1 MAARSYLFVPGNR
14 PERFAKALASGADI
28 VVLDLE
34 DAVAVDA
41 KSAARDAIVRWLD
54 GATQAQRARTAVRI
68 NDAASPHFADDLRLL
83 AQAGID
89 AVMLPKA
96 ETAQDIAALRAALP
110 RAGVLALVESARG
123 IANVDALAA
132 CPGVARL
139 VFGTL
144 DYALDLDIESQS
156 DALVYGAARLTVAS
170 RVAGLAAP
178 VAGVTPQIDDEPRL
192 LADLAWARRHGLS
205 AKLCIHPR
213 QVAAVHAALA
223 PDAQALDWARRVLA
237 AEAESRRGQARRPDD
252 RPPGG
257 AAGAAHAAARR
268 RLTPTLPPTRQPL
281 PPRPPMASTLI
292 DSAIFQGIF
301 SSDEMRQ
308 VWSDDNRTQKYL
320 DIEAALARVQA
331 CIGLIPQQAADEIVS
346 HCRIEQID
354 MSLLRQQTE
363 RIGYPV
369 LGVVS
374 QLNALCRDKLGEYC
388 HWGATTQDITDTA
401 TVLQIREA
409 LALVDADLAAI
420 SNALAA
426 LARKHRL
433 TPMIGR
439 SNLQQAIPVTF
450 GYKMAGLLSA
460 IERHRERLAQL
471 RPRVLVG
478 EFAGAAG
485 TLASLETGAMETQ
498 AGLCAELG
506 LGQPLIAWHTI
517 RDNIA
522 EVGAFL
528 GLVGG
533 TLGKLSMDVKLMMQ
547 TEVGEV
553 YEPYAH
559 GRGSSSTMPQK
570 RNPISSCYI
579 HAAISVVRQHSAAL
593 MDAMVADHERSTGP
607 WEIEWLVLPEAF
619 CLMAGALKQ
628 SRFVL
633 EGLEVDTAAMRRNID
648 MTHGLVMSEAVMMGL
663 GRHIGRE
670 YAHDLVYDIC
680 RQAVK
685 QQRPLLD
692 LLAEH
697 PEISPHLD
705 RAALARL
712 CDPANYLGQSGV
724 MVDRV
729 LASLR

>member
-1 MAARSYLFVPGNR
+1 MAAS
-14 PERFAKALASGADI
+14 I
-28 VVLDLE
+28 
-34 DAVAVDA
+34 
-41 KSAARDAIVRWLD
+41 
-54 GATQAQRARTAVRI
+54 
-68 NDAASPHFADDLRLL
+68 
-83 AQAGID
+83 
-89 AVMLPKA
+89 
-96 ETAQDIAALRAALP
+96 
-110 RAGVLALVESARG
+110 
-123 IANVDALAA
+123 
-132 CPGVARL
+132 
-139 VFGTL
+139 
-144 DYALDLDIESQS
+144 
-156 DALVYGAARLTVAS
+156 
-170 RVAGLAAP
+170 
-178 VAGVTPQIDDEPRL
+178 
-192 LADLAWARRHGLS
+192 
-205 AKLCIHPR
+205 
-213 QVAAVHAALA
+213 
-223 PDAQALDWARRVLA
+223 
-237 AEAESRRGQARRPDD
+237 
-252 RPPGG
+252 
-257 AAGAAHAAARR
+257 
-268 RLTPTLPPTRQPL
+268 
-281 PPRPPMASTLI
+281 I
-292 DSAIFQGIF
+292 DSGIFQGIF
-301 SSDEMRQ
+301 ATDAMRH
-308 VWSDDNRTQKYL
+308 VWSDENRTQKYL
-320 DIEAALARVQA
+320 DVEAALARVQGRL
-331 CIGLIPQQAADEIVS
+331 GLIPREAAEEIVK
-346 HCRIEQID
+346 HCRLDQID
-354 MSLLRQQTE
+354 MAKLRQQTE
-363 RIGYPV
+363 RIGYPI

-374 QLNALCRDKLGEYC
+374 QLNALCAGKLGEYC

-409 LALVDADLAAI
+409 LELVDADLTAI
-420 SNALAA
+420 SAALAQ
-426 LARKHRL
+426 LARKHRD

-498 AGLCAELG
+498 AGLMKELG

-517 RDNIA
+517 RDSIA

-547 TEVGEV
+547 TEVAEV
-553 YEPYAH
+553 YEPYYH

-607 WEIEWLVLPEAF
+607 WEIEWIVLPETF

-633 EGLEVDTAAMRRNID
+633 EGLEVDEARMRQNID

-663 GRHIGRE
+663 GPYIGRE

-680 RQAVK
+680 REAVRSRR
-685 QQRPLLD
+685 QLLD

-697 PEISPHLD
+697 PEINKHLD
-705 RAALARL
+705 RPALARM
-712 CDPANYLGQSGV
+712 CDPANYLGQSGA

-729 LASLR
+729 LASL